1 MPQKSYTPMSMDSV
15 MKIAVTGATGL
26 IGRELIE
33 ALTRDGIEV
42 IALSRRV
49 RATSHPIQMAFWD
62 PANGQLDT
70 SVLDGADAIVHLAGE
85 TISNRWTRAQKERIR
100 RSRVEGTRLIV
111 ETAKVLPQPPRV
123 FVAASAIG
131 FYGDRGNDEL
141 DETSPPGSGFLPEVC
156 QDWEAEAARAQDFGA
171 RTVNL
176 RIGVVLS
183 TRGGALAKMLLPFK
197 MGLGGPMGSGRQ
209 WMSWVHIDD
218 VVAIIK
224 FVLNNDNLHG
234 PVNTTAP
241 RPVRQAEFAKELGRA
256 LGRPAIAPAPGF
268 ALRLILGEMAQSLL
282 LEGQK
287 VLPRRLEETGYT
299 FQHPNLREALEDITR
314 NQK

>member
-1 MPQKSYTPMSMDSV
+1 

-26 IGRELIE
+26 IGRELIG

-49 RATSHPIQMAFWD
+49 RMTSRPIQTAFWD
-62 PANGQLDT
+62 PANGQLDA
-70 SVLDGADAIVHLAGE
+70 SVLEGADAIVHLAGE
-85 TISNRWTRAQKERIR
+85 TISNRWTRAQKQRIR
-100 RSRVEGTRLIV
+100 RSRVEGTRLVV
-111 ETAKVLPQPPRV
+111 EASKKLTQPPRV

-131 FYGDRGNDEL
+131 FYGDRGDDEI
-141 DETSPPGSGFLPEVC
+141 DEISTPGSGFLPEVC

-171 RTVNL
+171 RTASL

-183 TRGGALAKMLLPFK
+183 TKGGALAKMLLPFK
-197 MGLGGPMGSGRQ
+197 MAFGGPMGSGRQ
-209 WMSWVHIDD
+209 WISWVHIDD
-218 VVAIIK
+218 VVGAIR
-224 FVLNNDNLHG
+224 FVLNHDDLRG
-234 PVNTTAP
+234 PVNTTGP
-241 RPVRQAEFAKELGRA
+241 HPVRQAEFAKELGRT
-256 LGRPAIAPAPGF
+256 LRRPALTPAPGF

-287 VLPRRLEETGYT
+287 VLPRRLEEAGYT
-299 FQHPNLREALEDITR
+299 FQYPTLPEALANIIR